1 MDGWTSSENC
11 FFYRRTL
18 RPLSIPARGMDN
30 SHASIAAMRPPCL
43 SITMRCI
50 GGAIG
55 LALDCT
61 IHRES
66 VAPQAA

>member
-1 MDGWTSSENC
+1 
-11 FFYRRTL
+11 
-18 RPLSIPARGMDN
+18 MDN
-30 SHASIAAMRPPCL
+30 SHASIAAMRPPRL